1 MNGYVTIIVY
11 LHKHKRSVLTNS
23 GNLKMA
29 ICSFKFL
36 PPANEVWGK
45 VIISEACVILVMGW
59 GWWSLY
65 DVTSCLAAWS
75 HVPSWGFCLW
85 SHVPSMGSL
94 FRGSLSGGLCL
105 RVSVQGGFCR
115 GDLCSKG
122 DLCLGGGS
130 LSGGCL
136 SDPLFCEERQYA
148 SYWNAFLS
156 FMLQVV
162 KLLLI
167 VYN

>member
-94 FRGSLSGGLCL
+94 FRGSLSWGLCL
-105 RVSVQGGFCR
+105 GVSVY
-115 GDLCSKG
+115 
-122 DLCLGGGS
+122 GS
-130 LSGGCL
+130 LSRGVSVAGIFVQRGISVLGGISVWGMSVRPPVL
-136 SDPLFCEERQYA
+136 
-148 SYWNAFLS
+148 
-156 FMLQVV
+156 
-162 KLLLI
+162 
-167 VYN
+167 